1 MRGLFPGYDLM
12 IKVPHYS
19 FLKGRRFL
27 LSAAWIYR
35 MGRTIMRKETG
46 GKVNAVVK
54 RSFVSKRKA
63 QEREETLKR
72 WGL

>member
-1 MRGLFPGYDLM
+1 
-12 IKVPHYS
+12 
-19 FLKGRRFL
+19 
-27 LSAAWIYR
+27 

-46 GKVNAVVK
+46 GKVNTVVK
-54 RSFVSKRKA
+54 RSFVSKRKV